1 MIAKH
6 HLALFA
12 VALVVLDAL
21 PAFGARDCA
30 TCKQI
35 SLKPLDL
42 TRTPTHEELI
52 LSGQLGGNLAP
63 TGPES
68 LSSSDDRLAF
78 GRAMDAWNRHDYK
91 RAKVLLKQHAQQF
104 QNSPWKAE
112 AELHLGCEARFNGRY
127 AEAEDYFTGIL
138 AQYAD
143 KQGTP
148 DGEVLRRAELRLAM
162 LETMRGDFT
171 AAREKW
177 AAILRDDPDRARRD
191 YARHWLYRVG
201 LYEQNAEYVRR
212 CGTEAL
218 ASLLARIGEDRA
230 AREVAAL
237 PANPDYG
244 FRADE
249 LVSLARKHGVRLAG
263 VKAASTDKLATP
275 FLAHYEFKH
284 FVAVTGRDAEGN
296 VTVFDPILNLETVM
310 TPEEF
315 AREWSGV
322 ALVPRERRGLF
333 AGLLNG
339 IARLWHSAPKDA
351 PKLLASS
358 ELKQFT
364 GGCCGIENP
373 NTDEGGNVPRVG
385 GSRCDEGYGLSTWSF
400 APSSVNIYVSDTP
413 IWYAPA
419 IGPAVAFT
427 MSYNAIDADN
437 NLPSFG
443 PKWMFSYHSYAVET
457 PAAGNGSITVFMPDG
472 RNDVYSPVSGTNTY
486 TPPGRVFN
494 QLVKLGTNQFS
505 LTMPDGTVY
514 RYGQPVGATN
524 VQQALLTAI
533 EDRHSNTLTLAYDG
547 QPNPK
552 LIAVVDALAQTSRIF
567 YGASGFITN
576 IVDPFGRGMTV
587 VYSNDHVATVR
598 DMGGVESRYTFYTN
612 GLQKD
617 YVQSLRTDCG
627 EVSFTYALADGNP
640 GGTWDRSTLTATFA
654 DGSTEILHYTG
665 TGLTRFT
672 DRNGHMTEYA
682 VGIGSAFP
690 YQGRINSA
698 KFPDNTQA
706 SFKYSAALQVT
717 NVTDEAGQNW
727 GYSFN
732 DQGRLTA
739 LQMPNTYRLDFAY
752 TNGGFDLARVTEAV
766 TNVLASIS
774 YTPKRDIEAI
784 TNALSQG
791 VRFGYDGFGR
801 LTNVMDALNLET
813 VFEYG
818 PNFWPSAV
826 KRAGTTLATF
836 QQDAI
841 GRVTN
846 VIGPENISAGI
857 SYDDL
862 NRLTSLNF
870 DDGQPYRWTYE
881 TNSLLRTSLSDRTGR
896 RAKFEYDALE
906 RTKRVWLP
914 DNSFVSFDYDSADNL
929 TVLLDG
935 KGNRTRFARDSRD
948 RLTQKSYPLG
958 DSISM
963 TYDQRGLPVS
973 HTGGRGFISTLKY
986 DAAGLLTNVS
996 YSATNTPGVRYGYN
1010 NRNLLV
1016 SMADG
1021 WSTNTLR
1028 YDDLGRLTNMLEVF
1042 GTSTQT
1048 WSYAF
1053 DPIGRMTALT
1063 WRITGNTN
1071 LFRVSYGLDELGRVT
1086 NVTGDVGSFNY
1097 AYTNAGLQVSQLVY
1111 PNGETANYFYDA
1123 IGRMTNLVYSTGE
1136 AWSYDF
1142 DSRDFVTR
1150 CVDPTNNVFTYGY
1163 DEAGRLIEAKG
1174 IKGTNIVSGYPF
1186 HYDYDRAGNR
1196 IHQTEGQKQRELL
1209 YNANNQLTRSGRTN
1223 ILSVRGYVNEP
1234 GSSVSVRTS
1243 AFTNWV
1249 TATTRFISHTQAY
1262 YEAHNVRTA
1271 TNLSLVTNTVFVRA
1285 TDPAGNMSTSTVKV
1299 VTTGPA
1305 STRFYA
1311 SDADGNQTFFQEG
1324 LNVRTHTWDAE
1335 NRLIRIDYTNGSSRF
1350 RYDGWGRLREIAEHN
1365 AAGTLT
1371 SLVRYAWNG
1380 YLPWAELNSTNGVIR
1395 TFTWGLDVS
1404 GSVGGA
1410 GGIGGLVGIR
1420 SYIPGT
1426 NYFVRSNGRGNVT
1439 EVRRT
1444 NGAVVAN
1451 YSYAPYG
1458 QLLTETGT
1466 YNQPFR
1472 FQTKLYHGRSGFT
1485 AWPLRWYDPQ
1495 AGRWNSRDLIGEEGG
1510 INLYQYCANNP
1521 VNRTDPLGLQAAG
1534 PINGTIYHPFTGQPL
1549 PNDGPVPL
1557 WGSFLTGTVL
1567 GGLGAVAVVAGGP
1580 VAVSGLVSLGVPAS
1594 AAVGVVD
1601 TALLVGGGVG
1611 AYMVGKDTWDAAKD
1625 CDWNTVA
1632 FNAGSLAGGLLV
1644 GAGGGG
1650 RALAEGMMGRPSP
1663 APNTWNPAEVLGYE
1677 WSMGYRPNY
1686 PNGSFS
1692 AWMGS
1697 APTPASGAAAA
1708 AFIGSGSSS
1717 RLQK

>member
-1 MIAKH
+1 MITKRH
-6 HLALFA
+6 IALIVA
-12 VALVVLDAL
+12 ALVAG
-21 PAFGARDCA
+21 PAFAKQDCD
-30 TCKQI
+30 TCKQT

-143 KQGTP
+143 KQGTQ
-148 DGEVLRRAELRLAM
+148 DGEVLHRAELRLAM

-171 AAREKW
+171 AARQKW

-218 ASLLARIGEDRA
+218 AALLARIGEDRA

-249 LVSLARKHGVRLAG
+249 LVALARKHGVRLTG
-263 VKAASTDKLATP
+263 VKAESTDKLPTP

-284 FVAVTGRDAEGN
+284 FVAVTGRDAAGN

-322 ALVPRERRGLF
+322 ALVPQERRGLF
-333 AGLLNG
+333 AGLWNG
-339 IARLWHSAPKDA
+339 IARIWRSQPKDT
-351 PKLLASS
+351 PQLLASS
-358 ELKQFT
+358 DLKQYT

-373 NTDEGGNVPRVG
+373 NTDEGSNVPTVG
-385 GSRCDEGYGLSTWSF
+385 GTRCPKPGNRGLSGWTF
-400 APSSVNIYVSDTP
+400 TPSSVNIYVSDTP

-419 IGPAVAFT
+419 IGPAVEFT

-437 NLPSFG
+437 NLASFG

-514 RYGQPVGATN
+514 RYGQPIGATN
-524 VQQALLTAI
+524 VQQALLTSI
-533 EDRHSNTLTLAYDG
+533 EDRHSNTVTLAYDG

-587 VYSNDHVATVR
+587 IYSNDHVATVR

-698 KFPDNTQA
+698 KFADSTQV
-706 SFKYSAALQVT
+706 SFQYNAALQVT

-727 GYSFN
+727 GYGFN

-739 LQMPNTYRLDFAY
+739 LQMPNNYRLDFAY
-752 TNGGFDLARVTEAV
+752 TNGGFDLARVTEAA

-774 YTPKRDIEAI
+774 YTSKRDVETI
-784 TNALSQG
+784 TNALNE
-791 VRFGYDGFGR
+791 VTRYAYDGLGR
-801 LTNVMDALNLET
+801 LTNIVDALTIET
-813 VFEYG
+813 VLAYG
-818 PNFWPSAV
+818 PNHWLSSVTRGGFA
-826 KRAGTTLATF
+826 LATF
-836 QQDAI
+836 QQDFI

-846 VIGPENISAGI
+846 IITAANIPAGI

-862 NRLTSLNF
+862 NRLTGLSLG
-870 DDGQPYRWTYE
+870 DEQPYRWNYE
-881 TNSLLRTSLSDRTGR
+881 TNSMRRASMSDRSGR
-896 RAKFEYDALE
+896 RARFEYDALE
-906 RTKRVWLP
+906 RASRVWMP
-914 DNSFVSFDYDSADNL
+914 DNSFISLEYDSADNL
-929 TVLLDG
+929 TDLRDG
-935 KGNRTRFARDSRD
+935 NGNRTRFARDARD
-948 RLTQKSYPLG
+948 RLTQKTYTGG
-958 DSISM
+958 DSVSIS
-963 TYDQRGLPVS
+963 YDARGLPVT
-973 HTGGRGFISTLKY
+973 HTGGRGLVSTLKY
-986 DAAGLLTNVS
+986 DLAGLLTNVS
-996 YSATNTPGVRYGYN
+996 YSATNTPGVRYSYN
-1010 NRNLLV
+1010 IRNLLG

-1021 WSTNTLR
+1021 WSTNSMT
-1028 YDDLGRLTNMLEVF
+1028 YDALGRLTSVVEVF

-1048 WSYAF
+1048 WGYVF
-1053 DPIGRMTALT
+1053 DPLGRITSVT
-1063 WRITGNTN
+1063 WRVSGNTN
-1071 LFRVSYGLDELGRVT
+1071 VFRTSYGVDALGRVT
-1086 NVTGDVGSFNY
+1086 NLSADGGSFFY
-1097 AYTNAGLQVSQLVY
+1097 AYTNAGLQIARLTY
-1111 PNGETANYFYDA
+1111 PNGETANYSYDA
-1123 IGRMTNLVYSTGE
+1123 IGRLTNLAYSTGE
-1136 AWSYDF
+1136 QWSYAF
-1142 DSRDFVTR
+1142 DSRDNVTR
-1150 CVDPTNNVFTYGY
+1150 CVDPATNVYAYSY
-1163 DEAGRLIEAKG
+1163 DDAGRLTEATG
-1174 IKGTNIVSGYPF
+1174 LKGTNTVTGYPYRYRF
-1186 HYDYDRAGNR
+1186 DRAGNR
-1196 IHQTEGQKQRELL
+1196 IRQTEGQKQRDLI
-1209 YNANNQLTRSGRTN
+1209 YNANNTLVRSERTN
-1223 ILSVRGYVNEP
+1223 TLTVRGFVSDA
-1234 GSSVSVRTS
+1234 SSGVALVSVRSS

-1249 TATTRFISHTQAY
+1249 PATTRYVSHTQTY
-1262 YEAHNVRTA
+1262 FEANNVRLA
-1271 TNLSLVTNTVFVRA
+1271 TNLALVTNTVFVRA
-1285 TDPAGNMSTSTVKV
+1285 IDPVGNTSTSIVKV
-1299 VTTGPA
+1299 VTAGPG
-1305 STRFYA
+1305 SNRYYIPD
-1311 SDADGNQTFFQEG
+1311 SDGNLAAFYEG
-1324 LNVRTHTWDAE
+1324 LNQRANTWDAE
-1335 NRLIRIDYTNGSSRF
+1335 NRLIRIDHYTNGNTRF
-1350 RYDGWGRLREIAEHN
+1350 RYDGWGRLREIGEYN
-1365 AAGTLT
+1365 AANTLT

-1380 YLPWAELNSTNGVIR
+1380 FLPWAELNSTNGVIR
-1395 TFTWGLDVS
+1395 TFTWGPDIS
-1404 GSVGGA
+1404 GTMGGA

-1420 SYIPGT
+1420 SYIPGS

-1444 NGAVVAN
+1444 NGTVAAS
-1451 YSYAPYG
+1451 YSYSPFG
-1458 QLLTETGT
+1458 QLLTETNT
-1466 YNQPFR
+1466 LNQPFR
-1472 FQTKLYHGRSGFT
+1472 YQTRLYHARSGYT
-1485 AWPLRWYDPQ
+1485 AWPLRWYDWQ
-1495 AGRWNSRDLIGEEGG
+1495 AGRWLSRDAGGEDASL
-1510 INLYQYCANNP
+1510 NLYSYAFQNP
-1521 VNRTDPLGLQAAG
+1521 LSMHDPHGDIVPVVLVVWGAVELGLAIYDAYSTADTILDPCATTGEKLVAAG
-1534 PINGTIYHPFTGQPL
+1534 GFA
-1549 PNDGPVPL
+1549 
-1557 WGSFLTGTVL
+1557 
-1567 GGLGAVAVVAGGP
+1567 LGAVAP
-1580 VAVSGLVSLGVPAS
+1580 
-1594 AAVGVVD
+1594 
-1601 TALLVGGGVG
+1601 GGGYGTAGKAGYNAAKASGRAGKQARLRKLIDDPNVSSADRG
-1611 AYMVGKDTWDAAKD
+1611 WLKNESRHVEHGDRATMRNPPGKDLAHERGREAAKGYD
-1625 CDWNTVA
+1625 YEHSNLQDRDLHQTQHK
-1632 FNAGSLAGGLLV
+1632 FDDF
-1644 GAGGGG
+1644 G
-1650 RALAEGMMGRPSP
+1650 RANNERP
-1663 APNTWNPAEVLGYE
+1663 VD
-1677 WSMGYRPNY
+1677 
-1686 PNGSFS
+1686 
-1692 AWMGS
+1692 
-1697 APTPASGAAAA
+1697 
-1708 AFIGSGSSS
+1708 
-1717 RLQK
+1717 Q

>member
-1 MIAKH
+1 MIARKYFSI
-6 HLALFA
+6 LSFALFA
-12 VALVVLDAL
+12 IS
-21 PAFGARDCA
+21 AFAKNDCD
-30 TCKQI
+30 TCKQT

-42 TRTPTHEELI
+42 SRAPSHEELI

-63 TGPES
+63 TGPENRTTPE
-68 LSSSDDRLAF
+68 DRMAF

-91 RAKVLLKQHAQQF
+91 RAKVLLKQHAAQF
-104 QNSPWKAE
+104 RNSPWKAE

-127 AEAEDYFTGIL
+127 AEAEDYFTAIL
-138 AQYAD
+138 AEHAD
-143 KQGTP
+143 KQGTA
-148 DGEVLRRAELRLAM
+148 DGEVLHRAELRLAM
-162 LETMRGDFT
+162 LETMRGDFS

-177 AAILRDDPDRARRD
+177 AAILRNDPDRARRD

-201 LYEQNAEYVRR
+201 LYEQNAEFVRR
-212 CGTEAL
+212 CGTE
-218 ASLLARIGEDRA
+218 SLSVLLSRIGEDQA
-230 AREVAAL
+230 AREILAL

-249 LVSLARKHGVRLAG
+249 LVTLAREHGVKLNG
-263 VKAASTDKLATP
+263 VRASNTDHLPTP
-275 FLAHYEFKH
+275 FLAHYDFKH
-284 FVAVTGRDAEGN
+284 FVAVTGRDADGN

-310 TPEEF
+310 TSEEF
-315 AREWSGV
+315 SREWSGV
-322 ALVPRERRGLF
+322 ALVPKEKRGLF
-333 AGLLNG
+333 AGIWNG
-339 IARLWHSAPKDA
+339 VARLWRSPSKDA
-351 PKLLASS
+351 PLLLAMSA
-358 ELKQFT
+358 LKEFT

-373 NTDEGGNVPRVG
+373 NTDEGGNVPTVG
-385 GSRCDEGYGLSTWSF
+385 GSRCPKSGNKGLSGWTF
-400 APSSVNIYVSDTP
+400 APSSVNIYASDTP
-413 IWYAPA
+413 LWYEPA
-419 IGPAVAFT
+419 IGPDIEFT

-457 PAAGNGSITVFMPDG
+457 PAAGNGTITIFMPDG
-472 RNDVYSPVSGTNTY
+472 RNDVYSPISGTNTF

-494 QLVKLGTNQFS
+494 QLVKLGTNQFT

-533 EDRHSNTLTLAYDG
+533 EDRHSNTVTLAYDG

-552 LIAVVDALAQTSRIF
+552 LIAVVDALSQTSRIY
-567 YGASGFITN
+567 YGGSGFITN
-576 IVDPFGRGMTV
+576 IVDPFGRGTVV
-587 VYSNDHVATVR
+587 VYSNNYVATVR
-598 DMGGVESRYTFYTN
+598 DMGGVESRYSFYTN
-612 GLQKD
+612 GLEKD
-617 YVQSLRTDCG
+617 YVQSMRTDCG
-627 EVSFTYALADGNP
+627 EVTFTYALADGKST
-640 GGTWDRSTLTATFA
+640 GTWDRSTLTATFA
-654 DGSTEILHYTG
+654 DGSTEVLFYNGIRKTF
-665 TGLTRFT
+665 FT
-672 DRNGHMTEYA
+672 DRNGHTVEYDI
-682 VGIGSAFP
+682 GIGSAFP

-698 KFPDNTQA
+698 LFPDGNSA
-706 SFKYSAALQVT
+706 AFKYNAALQVT
-717 NVTDEAGQNW
+717 NITDEANQNW
-727 GYSFN
+727 RYAYN

-739 LQMPNTYRLDFAY
+739 LQMPNNYRLDFAY
-752 TNGGFDLARVTEAV
+752 TNGGFDLAKVTEATSIV
-766 TNVLASIS
+766 VAAIS
-774 YTPKRDIEAI
+774 YTSKRDVETV
-784 TNALSQG
+784 TNALNEATY
-791 VRFGYDGFGR
+791 FAYDNLGR
-801 LTNVMDALNLET
+801 LTNIVDALNIET
-813 VFEYG
+813 VLAYG
-818 PNFWPSAV
+818 PNQWLASV
-826 KRAGTTLATF
+826 SRAGFTLATY

-870 DDGQPYRWTYE
+870 GDGQPYRWIYE
-881 TNSLLRTSLSDRTGR
+881 TNSLLRTSMSDRTGR

-929 TVLLDG
+929 TALLDG

-948 RLTQKSYPLG
+948 RLTQKTYPLG
-958 DSISM
+958 DTVSM
-963 TYDQRGLPVS
+963 TYDQRGLPIT

-1010 NRNLLV
+1010 SRNLLV

-1042 GTSTQT
+1042 GASTQT
-1048 WSYAF
+1048 WNYAF

-1136 AWSYDF
+1136 SWSYDF

-1150 CVDPTNNVFTYGY
+1150 CVDPTNNVFTYAY
-1163 DEAGRLIEAKG
+1163 DEAGRLIEARG
-1174 IKGTNIVSGYPF
+1174 VKGTNIVSGYPF

-1196 IHQTEGQKQRELL
+1196 IKQTEGQKQRELL

-1234 GSSVSVRTS
+1234 GSLVSVRTS

-1249 TATTRFISHTQAY
+1249 PATTRFISHTQAY

-1285 TDPAGNMSTSTVKV
+1285 TDPAGNTSTSTVKV

-1324 LNVRTHTWDAE
+1324 LNLRTLTWDAE
-1335 NRLIRIDYTNGSSRF
+1335 NRLIRVDYTNGSSRF

-1365 AAGTLT
+1365 SVGTLT

-1404 GSVGGA
+1404 GTVGGA

-1458 QLLTETGT
+1458 QLLTDTGS
-1466 YNQPFR
+1466 YSQPFR
-1472 FQTKLYHGRSGFT
+1472 FQTKLYHGRSGYT

-1495 AGRWNSRDLIGEEGG
+1495 AGRWLSRDLIGEDGG
-1510 INLYQYCANNP
+1510 INLFQHVGSN
-1521 VNRTDPLGLQAAG
+1521 
-1534 PINGTIYHPFTGQPL
+1534 PINLIDP
-1549 PNDGPVPL
+1549 DGRFIL
-1557 WGSFLTGTVL
+1557 EF
-1567 GGLGAVAVVAGGP
+1567 
-1580 VAVSGLVSLGVPAS
+1580 
-1594 AAVGVVD
+1594 
-1601 TALLVGGGVG
+1601 AL
-1611 AYMVGKDTWDAAKD
+1611 
-1625 CDWNTVA
+1625 
-1632 FNAGSLAGGLLV
+1632 
-1644 GAGGGG
+1644 
-1650 RALAEGMMGRPSP
+1650 
-1663 APNTWNPAEVLGYE
+1663 
-1677 WSMGYRPNY
+1677 
-1686 PNGSFS
+1686 
-1692 AWMGS
+1692 
-1697 APTPASGAAAA
+1697 GAAAVYGIVDSALKLYNAWLDYKQAELASDYYSDALSANDFERAEKCRSEMISLSADMA
-1708 AFIGSGSSS
+1708 ANIIQGVPGTSITGMPPGAGPKSPDFMEAGPSSYQLGRPGYNRVKGYTRDDGTHVPSYYRRSEGSTAPYPENDAIRG
-1717 RLQK
+1717 R

>member
-1 MIAKH
+1 MITKQH
-6 HLALFA
+6 IALIVA
-12 VALVVLDAL
+12 ALVAV
-21 PAFGARDCA
+21 PAFAKQDCDP
-30 TCKQI
+30 CKRT

-42 TRTPTHEELI
+42 SRTPTHEELI

-68 LSSSDDRLAF
+68 RSTPADRLAF

-112 AELHLGCEARFNGRY
+112 TELHLGCEARFNGRY

-143 KQGTP
+143 KQGTK
-148 DGEVLRRAELRLAM
+148 DGEVLHRAELRLAM

-218 ASLLARIGEDRA
+218 AALLARIGEDRA

-237 PANPDYG
+237 SANPDYG

-249 LVSLARKHGVRLAG
+249 LVAIARKHGVRLAG
-263 VKAASTDKLATP
+263 VKAESTDKLATP

-284 FVAVTGRDAEGN
+284 FVAVTGRDAAGN

-315 AREWSGV
+315 AWEWSGV
-322 ALVPRERRGLF
+322 ALVPQERRGLF
-333 AGLLNG
+333 AGLWNG
-339 IARLWHSAPKDA
+339 IARIWRSQPKDA
-351 PKLLASS
+351 PQLLAMSA
-358 ELKQFT
+358 LKEFT

-373 NTDEGGNVPRVG
+373 NTDEGGNVPTVG
-385 GSRCDEGYGLSTWSF
+385 GSRCKTGYGMSAWTF

-472 RNDVYSPVSGTNTY
+472 RNDVYSPVAGTNTY

-524 VQQALLTAI
+524 VQQALLTSI
-533 EDRHSNTLTLAYDG
+533 EDRHSNTVTLVYDG
-547 QPNPK
+547 QPDPK
-552 LIAVVDALAQTSRIF
+552 LTAVVDALAQTSRIF
-567 YGASGFITN
+567 YAGSGLITN
-576 IVDPFGRGMTV
+576 IAEPFGRGMTV
-587 VYSNDHVATVR
+587 IYSNDHVATVR

-672 DRNGHMTEYA
+672 DRNGHVTEYA

-698 KFPDNTQA
+698 KFADNTQV
-706 SFKYSAALQVT
+706 SFQYNAALQVT
-717 NVTDEAGQNW
+717 NVTDEATQKWAYAYNA
-727 GYSFN
+727 
-732 DQGRLTA
+732 QGRLAEIRT
-739 LQMPNTYRLDFAY
+739 PNGYQVAYAY
-752 TNGGFDLARVTEAV
+752 TNGGFDLASVTEAV

-836 QQDAI
+836 QQDAV
-841 GRVTN
+841 GRTTN
-846 VIGPENISAGI
+846 AVGPENIPIAFSF
-857 SYDDL
+857 DDL
-862 NRLTSLNF
+862 NRLAAMTV
-870 DDGQPYRWTYE
+870 GAEQPYRWTYN
-881 TNSLLRTSLSDRTGR
+881 TNSLMLASQADRSGR
-896 RAKFEYDALE
+896 RAKLEYDSLE
-906 RTKRVWLP
+906 RIRRVWSP
-914 DNSFVSFDYDSADNL
+914 DNSFATFEYDSADNL
-929 TVLLDG
+929 TALLDG
-935 KGNRTRFARDSRD
+935 NGNRTRFILDARN
-948 RLTQKSYPLG
+948 RLTQKNYPGG
-958 DSISM
+958 DAASV
-963 TYDQRGLPVS
+963 TYDARGLPVS
-973 HTGGRGFISTLKY
+973 HTSGRGLVTTLRY
-986 DAAGLLTNVS
+986 NADALLTNVT
-996 YSATNTPGVRYGYN
+996 YTATNTPAVRYAFD
-1010 NRNLLV
+1010 NRNLMIG
-1016 SMADG
+1016 MADG
-1021 WSTNTLR
+1021 WSTNSYR
-1028 YDDLGRLTNMLEVF
+1028 YDAQGRMTNLVEVL

-1048 WSYAF
+1048 WTYAF
-1053 DPIGRMTALT
+1053 DPLGSVTAVT

-1071 LFRVSYGLDELGRVT
+1071 VFTTAYSLDALGRVT
-1086 NVTGDVGSFNY
+1086 NVASDLGNFGY
-1097 AYTNAGLQVSQLVY
+1097 AYTNAGLQVSRLTY
-1111 PNGETANYFYDA
+1111 PNGETASYRYDQLA
-1123 IGRMTNLVYSTGE
+1123 RLTNLAYSTGE
-1136 AWSYDF
+1136 QWSYAYDA
-1142 DSRDFVTR
+1142 RDFVTR
-1150 CVDPTNNVFTYGY
+1150 RIDPATNIYAYAY
-1163 DEAGRLIEAKG
+1163 DEAGRLIEATG
-1174 IKGTNIVSGYPF
+1174 LKGTNVVSGWPYR
-1186 HYDYDRAGNR
+1186 YGYDRAGNR
-1196 IHQTEGQKQRELL
+1196 IRQTEGQKQREIKV
-1209 YNANNQLTRSGRTN
+1209 NSNNQLIRSERTN
-1223 ILSVRGYVNEP
+1223 SLSVRGYVNEP
-1234 GSSVSVRTS
+1234 GSKVEVRNTAS
-1243 AFTNWV
+1243 TNWYP
-1249 TATTRFISHTQAY
+1249 ATVRYLSQTQAY
-1262 YEAHNVRTA
+1262 FEAHNVLA
-1271 TNLSLVTNTVFVRA
+1271 TNIYPLTNTILVRA
-1285 TDPAGNMSTSTVKV
+1285 TDVANNISTSTVRV
-1299 VTTGPA
+1299 VSFGTA
-1305 STRFYA
+1305 TRFYA
-1311 SDADGNQTFFQEG
+1311 YDADGNQAYVIEG
-1324 LNVRTHTWDAE
+1324 ANQKYATWDAE
-1335 NRLIRIDYTNGSSRF
+1335 NRLIRIDYTDGNSRF
-1350 RYDGWGRLREIAEHN
+1350 RYDGWGRLREIAEYN
-1365 AAGTLT
+1365 SVNTLT

-1380 YLPWAELNSTNGVIR
+1380 FLPWAELNSTNGVIR
-1395 TFTWGLDVS
+1395 TFSWGLDLS
-1404 GSVGGA
+1404 GTVGDA

-1420 SYIPGT
+1420 NYIPGS
-1426 NYFVRSNGRGNVT
+1426 NYLVRSNGRGDVT

-1444 NGAVVAN
+1444 NGTVVASYQFSPWGQILN
-1451 YSYAPYG
+1451 QTNTLNQSLRYSTRITHA
-1458 QLLTETGT
+1458 
-1466 YNQPFR
+1466 
-1472 FQTKLYHGRSGFT
+1472 RSGYVCF
-1485 AWPLRWYDPQ
+1485 LGRWYSGDTGQ
-1495 AGRWNSRDLIGEEGG
+1495 FLSRDPSGEAGG
-1510 INLYQYCANNP
+1510 LALYAAFAANP
-1521 VNRTDPLGLQAAG
+1521 VNNIDA
-1534 PINGTIYHPFTGQPL
+1534 
-1549 PNDGPVPL
+1549 DGR
-1557 WGSFLTGTVL
+1557 
-1567 GGLGAVAVVAGGP
+1567 
-1580 VAVSGLVSLGVPAS
+1580 
-1594 AAVGVVD
+1594 VVD
-1601 TALLVGGGVG
+1601 TIVDVASIGWSAVDMWRNPSWANAGFLAWDIGASFVPFVPGSYVAKAAKLGRQAKKCSIVAEEAVQEGTKVYRVWGDEASAWGRSWTTVDPRTVPDYRNVAGLPNENTGRFVTEGILKDAKGVTLKSADPLHGNVGGLPEVVVPNPQGQITIKNVQ
-1611 AYMVGKDTWDAAKD
+1611 
-1625 CDWNTVA
+1625 
-1632 FNAGSLAGGLLV
+1632 GL
-1644 GAGGGG
+1644 
-1650 RALAEGMMGRPSP
+1650 
-1663 APNTWNPAEVLGYE
+1663 NPE
-1677 WSMGYRPNY
+1677 
-1686 PNGSFS
+1686 F
-1692 AWMGS
+1692 
-1697 APTPASGAAAA
+1697 
-1708 AFIGSGSSS
+1708 
-1717 RLQK
+1717 

>member
-1 MIAKH
+1 MITKRH
-6 HLALFA
+6 IALIVA
-12 VALVVLDAL
+12 ALVAG
-21 PAFGARDCA
+21 PAFAKQDCD
-30 TCKQI
+30 TCKQT

-143 KQGTP
+143 KQGTQ
-148 DGEVLRRAELRLAM
+148 DGEVLHRAELRLAM

-171 AAREKW
+171 AARQKW

-218 ASLLARIGEDRA
+218 AALLARIGEDRA

-249 LVSLARKHGVRLAG
+249 LVALARKHGVRLTG
-263 VKAASTDKLATP
+263 VKAESTDKLPTP

-284 FVAVTGRDAEGN
+284 FVAVTGRDAAGN

-322 ALVPRERRGLF
+322 ALVPQERRGLF
-333 AGLLNG
+333 AGLWNG
-339 IARLWHSAPKDA
+339 IARIWRSQPKDT
-351 PKLLASS
+351 PQLLASS
-358 ELKQFT
+358 DLKQYT

-373 NTDEGGNVPRVG
+373 NTDEGSNVPTVG
-385 GSRCDEGYGLSTWSF
+385 GTRCPKPGNRGLSGWTF
-400 APSSVNIYVSDTP
+400 TPSSVNIYVSDTP

-419 IGPAVAFT
+419 IGPAVEFT

-437 NLPSFG
+437 NLASFG

-514 RYGQPVGATN
+514 RYGQPIGATN
-524 VQQALLTAI
+524 VQQALLTSI
-533 EDRHSNTLTLAYDG
+533 EDRHSNTVTLAYDG

-587 VYSNDHVATVR
+587 IYSNDHVATVR

-698 KFPDNTQA
+698 KFADSTQV
-706 SFKYSAALQVT
+706 SFQYNAALQVT

-727 GYSFN
+727 GYGFN

-739 LQMPNTYRLDFAY
+739 LQMPNNYRLDFAY
-752 TNGGFDLARVTEAV
+752 TNGGFDLARVTEAA

-774 YTPKRDIEAI
+774 YTSKRDVETI
-784 TNALSQG
+784 TNALNE
-791 VRFGYDGFGR
+791 VTRYAYDGLGR
-801 LTNVMDALNLET
+801 LTNIVDALTIET
-813 VFEYG
+813 VLAYG
-818 PNFWPSAV
+818 PNHWLSSVTRGGFA
-826 KRAGTTLATF
+826 LATF
-836 QQDAI
+836 QQDFI

-846 VIGPENISAGI
+846 IITAANIPAGI

-862 NRLTSLNF
+862 NRLTGLSLG
-870 DDGQPYRWTYE
+870 DEQPYRWNYE
-881 TNSLLRTSLSDRTGR
+881 TNSMRRASMSDRSGR
-896 RAKFEYDALE
+896 RARFEYDALE
-906 RTKRVWLP
+906 RASRVWMP
-914 DNSFVSFDYDSADNL
+914 DNSFISLEYDSADNL
-929 TVLLDG
+929 TDLRDG
-935 KGNRTRFARDSRD
+935 NGNRTRFARDARD
-948 RLTQKSYPLG
+948 RLTQKTYTGG
-958 DSISM
+958 DSVSIS
-963 TYDQRGLPVS
+963 YDARGLPVT
-973 HTGGRGFISTLKY
+973 HTGGRGLVSTLKY
-986 DAAGLLTNVS
+986 DLAGLLTNVS
-996 YSATNTPGVRYGYN
+996 YSATNTPGVRYSYN
-1010 NRNLLV
+1010 NRNLLG

-1021 WSTNTLR
+1021 WSTNSMT
-1028 YDDLGRLTNMLEVF
+1028 YDALGRLTSVVEVF

-1048 WSYAF
+1048 WGYVF
-1053 DPIGRMTALT
+1053 DPLGRITSVT
-1063 WRITGNTN
+1063 WRVSGNTN
-1071 LFRVSYGLDELGRVT
+1071 VFRTSYGVDALGRVT
-1086 NVTGDVGSFNY
+1086 NLSADGGSFFY
-1097 AYTNAGLQVSQLVY
+1097 AYTNAGLQIARLTY
-1111 PNGETANYFYDA
+1111 PNGETANYSYDA
-1123 IGRMTNLVYSTGE
+1123 IGRLTNLAYSTGE
-1136 AWSYDF
+1136 QWSYAF
-1142 DSRDFVTR
+1142 DSRDNVTR
-1150 CVDPTNNVFTYGY
+1150 CVDPATNVYAYSY
-1163 DEAGRLIEAKG
+1163 DDAGRLIEATG
-1174 IKGTNIVSGYPF
+1174 LKGTNIVTGYP
-1186 HYDYDRAGNR
+1186 YRYGYDRAGNR
-1196 IHQTEGQKQRELL
+1196 IRQTEGQKQREIRV
-1209 YNANNQLTRSGRTN
+1209 NANNQITRSERTN
-1223 ILSVRGYVNEP
+1223 TLSVRGYVNEP
-1234 GSSVSVRTS
+1234 GSKVDVRNTAS
-1243 AFTNWV
+1243 TNWYP
-1249 TATTRFISHTQAY
+1249 ATVRYLNQTQAY
-1262 YEAHNVRTA
+1262 FEAHNVLA
-1271 TNLSLVTNTVFVRA
+1271 TNIYPLTNTILVRA
-1285 TDPAGNMSTSTVKV
+1285 TDVANNVSTSTVRV
-1299 VTTGPA
+1299 VSFGTA
-1305 STRFYA
+1305 TRFYA
-1311 SDADGNQTFFQEG
+1311 YDADGNQAYAIEG
-1324 LNVRTHTWDAE
+1324 ANQKYATWDAE
-1335 NRLIRIDYTNGSSRF
+1335 NRLVRIDYTDGNSRF
-1350 RYDGWGRLREIAEHN
+1350 RYDGWGRLREIAEYN
-1365 AAGTLT
+1365 SVNTLT
-1371 SLVRYAWNG
+1371 SLVRYVWSGN
-1380 YLPWAELNSTNGVIR
+1380 LPLAELNSTNGVIR
-1395 TFTWGLDVS
+1395 TFTWGVDLS
-1404 GSVGGA
+1404 GTIGGA
-1410 GGIGGLVGIR
+1410 GGIGGLLGIR
-1420 SYIPGT
+1420 QNGT
-1426 NYFVRSNGRGNVT
+1426 NYLVRGDARGNVT

-1444 NGAVVAN
+1444 NGTAIASYG
-1451 YSYAPYG
+1451 YSPFG
-1458 QLLTETGT
+1458 QLLYQTNTLA
-1466 YNQPFR
+1466 QPFR
-1472 FQTKLYHGRSGFT
+1472 FSTRLTHGRSGYVCF
-1485 AWPLRWYDPQ
+1485 LGRWYDP
-1495 AGRWNSRDLIGEEGG
+1495 ATGRFLSRDPIQENGGIHLYQYAYANPIAVVDPNGLWGVQFGSVNIGVGNPNMIFDNSSWGDLGRGAAATADGIIPIWDPFEDKYADDCGHIDSAYMTSRHLGALSRDLLIAAAIPNIGTW
-1510 INLYQYCANNP
+1510 AKNP
-1521 VNRTDPLGLQAAG
+1521 VLYEIGQTTVSPATYEIIQGMNAIDKGRYLVNAAG
-1534 PINGTIYHPFTGQPL
+1534 GSYVKAAFGTAWGEVGATVGTGLTP
-1549 PNDGPVPL
+1549 G
-1557 WGSFLTGTVL
+1557 GSLL
-1567 GGLGAVAVVAGGP
+1567 GLGAFEAI
-1580 VAVSGLVSLGVPAS
+1580 
-1594 AAVGVVD
+1594 D
-1601 TALLVGGGVG
+1601 YQTR
-1611 AYMVGKDTWDAAKD
+1611 K
-1625 CDWNTVA
+1625 
-1632 FNAGSLAGGLLV
+1632 
-1644 GAGGGG
+1644 
-1650 RALAEGMMGRPSP
+1650 
-1663 APNTWNPAEVLGYE
+1663 
-1677 WSMGYRPNY
+1677 
-1686 PNGSFS
+1686 
-1692 AWMGS
+1692 
-1697 APTPASGAAAA
+1697 
-1708 AFIGSGSSS
+1708 
-1717 RLQK
+1717 